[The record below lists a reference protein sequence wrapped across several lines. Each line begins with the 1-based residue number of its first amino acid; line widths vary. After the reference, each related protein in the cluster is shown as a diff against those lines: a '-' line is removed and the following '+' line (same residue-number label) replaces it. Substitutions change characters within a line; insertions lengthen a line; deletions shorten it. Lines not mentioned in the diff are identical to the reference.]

1 MQRHH
6 CEDRLRL
13 QGWNPYQQQSLLHA
27 PSRLH
32 LQFCRAI
39 SPRSPQ

>member
-27 PSRLH
+27 PSIQYHRE
-32 LQFCRAI
+32 
-39 SPRSPQ
+39 PN